1 MNIKRFIDTDYTKY
15 QNHSRGT
22 SLTVQWLRLYV
33 ANAWVESLVRE
44 LRSHMPCSSAKR
56 FEKKNSSKQKT
67 NKKSTAENW
76 QWTQSD
82 ITNDLKITSP

>member
-1 MNIKRFIDTDYTKY
+1 MFTDTDYTKY

-22 SLTVQWLRLYV
+22 SLTVQWLRLYA

-44 LRSHMPCSSAKR
+44 LRSHIPCSSAKI
-56 FEKKNSSKQKT
+56 FEKKKIRV
-67 NKKSTAENW
+67 NKKQSTAENW